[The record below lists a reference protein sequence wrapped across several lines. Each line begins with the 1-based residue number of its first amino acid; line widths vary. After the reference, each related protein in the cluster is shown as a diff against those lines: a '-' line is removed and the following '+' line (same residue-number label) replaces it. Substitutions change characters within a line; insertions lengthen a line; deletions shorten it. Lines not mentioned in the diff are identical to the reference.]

1 MPVISIRIGVVN
13 LAGRPAALL
22 FCLLFSTLVGA
33 MLAANAS
40 ATTYDHIGVST
51 ATDYKIYQ
59 NLGRIG
65 PDASS
70 INITN
75 ISEYSQTLLITSNV
89 NGSFQYPGQ
98 KSLSVFYVLNPFELN
113 EVANAL
119 QPSANTVRSSVN
131 MPPSQ
136 AWSLINVS
144 LDIVGNT
151 VSSAYPLRIYVSG
164 YTNTSKSY
172 GGFAPYKS
180 TYSNVIT
187 SDSGTLLIPEL
198 YNVTAIYFNRP
209 IIGSVNVSVWDVSYN
224 NPSNAVKLAYL
235 NSIPDSLILYGPV
248 SSYQNY
254 YLTDPGNVPVRYDN
268 SGYSSVNF
276 TLTKTY
282 NSNLQNAS
290 GPQQFYAYSIGTLVS
305 NTLPPATFSF
315 GIVNAS
321 VGTWGGV
328 APLDINYTASS
339 SNAVGMGNHIT
350 YTSPGGA
357 IANVQAGFLDPAG
370 SNFTGIS
377 PQGLTFDLAQIN
389 ESYVMPQLATLSASP
404 TSSAASSHIML
415 NATVEYGKAPYSYDY
430 RVFNAANNSLVANM
444 VKTSQSNSNT
454 FVWTPASHGTFYA
467 NVIITDADSNS
478 AYSPHTA
485 NIIITDY
492 VPMSIPSISATPNV
506 LAVGHSIIFN
516 ASVTGGAAPYSYE
529 FFVYNSSSGG
539 IAARKQYSDIYQ
551 GAETFAWN
559 ANSSGTFYA
568 NVIITD
574 SSSNT
579 VASPRTGDILVENLT
594 APTLALSSTVLDAG
608 QEENFTAQESGGTPP
623 YSYNFT
629 VVSSLLS
636 KEMLTNLTVVSASP
650 EYTFTWKVPASYPHT
665 PAIAKVTV
673 TDKLGAT
680 VNSTETPGAGVINTI
695 NVTGGAGSLSV
706 PPSGNMLYVTESSG
720 TVDEINTTTGMAVN
734 SFSLGISSTLV
745 FNHSG
750 STAYG
755 TSYYGGQVSVINVS
769 TWSVTKT
776 IRVGA
781 YPSGMALN
789 PSGTMLYI
797 TNKGSGTVSV
807 INTTTATVVKNL
819 TGFSYPIG
827 IAISPSGS
835 TLYVANSNNGGAGT
849 VSIVNISTGSLLDTV
864 PVGYNPMGITL
875 NPSGTLLY
883 VANYGSSTVSV
894 IDTATDAVTATIS
907 GIYSPWGATFN
918 PAGTFAYIYD
928 PGSGVYV
935 VDTATSSVVDTFAV
949 TKASFSMSNLVFNQK
964 GTVAYVSDGASSAVR
979 VVSPLPYVVIEAEP
993 SISISLST
1001 ASSSIGQ
1008 RIRITN
1014 TTTGGTPPY
1023 AFRYGVFQNGVPAS
1037 TSNYTLDGNNV
1048 SFNAGGRYEVIE
1060 ELTDNYGVTAYSQNS
1075 VITVSKQSN
1084 STVSSGSGTSPGGSQ
1099 GGSSGSSVGGG
1110 GGPSTGPSSS
1120 PGSFSNKLT
1129 VTYTSDGYFV
1139 YGITAGSNFTVELC
1153 NRTMRISDAYI
1164 ESTFTEVTINGTEF
1178 ALFPYEATP
1187 IPDTGASC
1195 YAEPTHI
1202 YYTANSKSAVS
1213 MLLFSNSES
1222 YRNITNSSSPI
1233 DVSFSSSLPE
1243 LLYYNL
1249 MDAKLQINSYSKNI
1263 TTMRLRME
1271 NVTLQ
1276 TPPPPQGYAKIEA
1289 LNITSNSTSFS
1300 SINVS
1305 VGYSCPVKNAEI
1317 VPFILGNGTWNAINN
1332 FTDDN
1337 SSCSVSFFIS
1347 SDPVVGIFQRLTYVS
1362 TVTTTIASTI
1372 PTTIPEPP
1380 PNATPRQS
1388 PEVIAAFEYLLVIA
1402 IAVFF
1407 VAIAVLEFMKKRGKQ
1422 KEKESEVSK
1431 QTPEQMKPP
1440 DGSIT

>member
-1 MPVISIRIGVVN
+1 MSVISIKIGVAN
-13 LAGRPAALL
+13 LPGRPTALL
-22 FCLLFSTLVGA
+22 FCLLLSTLVGA
-33 MLAANAS
+33 TLAATAS
-40 ATTYDHIGVST
+40 TITYDHLGIST
-51 ATDYKIYQ
+51 ATDYKTYQ

-65 PDASS
+65 PDAYS

-113 EVANAL
+113 EVANAS
-119 QPSANTVRSSVN
+119 QPSANTIHSSVD

-144 LDIVGNT
+144 LDILGNT

-180 TYSNVIT
+180 TYSNIIT
-187 SDSGTLLIPEL
+187 SGSGTLLIPEL

-209 IIGSVNVSVWDVSYN
+209 IIGSVNVSVWDVSHN

-235 NSIPDSLILYGPV
+235 SSIPNSLILYGPV

-254 YLTDPGNVPVRYDN
+254 YLTDPANVPVRYDN

-282 NSNLQNAS
+282 NSNLQNIS
-290 GPQQFYAYSIGTLVS
+290 GPQQFYTYSIGTMVS

-321 VGTWGGV
+321 VGTWSGV
-328 APLDINYTASS
+328 APLDINYTASP

-350 YTSPGGA
+350 YTSPNGA
-357 IANVQAGFLDPAG
+357 VVNVQAGFLDPAG

-404 TSSAASSHIML
+404 ASGTVSSHIML

-430 RVFNAANNSLVANM
+430 RVFNTATNSLVANA
-444 VKTSQSNSNT
+444 VETSQLNSNT
-454 FVWTPASHGTFYA
+454 FVWTPTSPGTFYA
-467 NVIITDADSNS
+467 NVVVTDADSNS
-478 AYSPHTA
+478 AYPPDTA
-485 NIIITDY
+485 NIIITAY

-506 LAVGHSIIFN
+506 LAVGHSIFFN

-529 FFVYNSSSGG
+529 FFVYNSSSGR
-539 IAARKQYSDIYQ
+539 IAASKQYSNIYQ
-551 GAETFAWN
+551 RAETFAWN
-559 ANSSGTFYA
+559 TNSSGMFYA

-574 SSSNT
+574 SSSNA
-579 VASPRTGDILVENLT
+579 VASPRTGNILVENLT

-623 YSYNFT
+623 YTYNFT

-636 KEMLTNLTVVSASP
+636 REMLANLTVVSASP

-680 VNSTETPGAGVINTI
+680 VNSTETPSAGVINTI
-695 NVTGGAGSLSV
+695 NVSGGSGSLSI
-706 PPSGNMLYVTESSG
+706 PPSGNMLYVTEGSG
-720 TVDEINTTTGMAVN
+720 TIDEINTTTGMPVN
-734 SFSLGISSTLV
+734 SFSLGISSSLV
-745 FNHSG
+745 FNRYG

-769 TWSVTKT
+769 TGSVTKT

-781 YPSGMALN
+781 YPSGIALN
-789 PSGTMLYI
+789 PSDTMLYI
-797 TNKGSGTVSV
+797 TNKGSGTISV
-807 INTTTATVVKNL
+807 INTTTNTVVKNL
-819 TGFSYPIG
+819 TGFSYPTG

-849 VSIVNISTGSLLDTV
+849 VSIVNTSTGSLLATI

-894 IDTATDAVTATIS
+894 IDTATDAVIATIS

-918 PAGTFAYIYD
+918 PSGTFAYIYN

-935 VDTATSSVVDTFAV
+935 IDTATSSVVDTFAV

-964 GTVAYVSDGASSAVR
+964 GTVAYVSDSASSAVR
-979 VVSPLPYVVIEAEP
+979 VVSPLPYVVIEAKP
-993 SISISLST
+993 SIFISLST
-1001 ASSSIGQ
+1001 TSASTGQ
-1008 RIRITN
+1008 RITITN

-1023 AFRYGVFQNGVPAS
+1023 TFQYEVFQNGVPAS
-1037 TSNYTLDGNNV
+1037 TGNYTLHGNNV
-1048 SFNAGGRYEVIE
+1048 SFNASGRYEVIE
-1060 ELTDNYGVTAYSQNS
+1060 ELTDNYGLTTYGQNS
-1075 VITVSKQSN
+1075 VIIASKQSN
-1084 STVSSGSGTSPGGSQ
+1084 STVVSGSGTSSGGSQ
-1099 GGSSGSSVGGG
+1099 GSSSGSSVGGG
-1110 GGPSTGPSSS
+1110 GPSSGSSSS
-1120 PGSFSNKLT
+1120 PGVFSNKLT

-1153 NRTMRISDAYI
+1153 NRTIRVSDAYI
-1164 ESTFTEVTINGTEF
+1164 ESTFTEVTINGTEL

-1187 IPDTGASC
+1187 ILGAGASC

-1213 MLLFSNSES
+1213 MLLFSNAKS

-1233 DVSFSSSLPE
+1233 NVSFSSMLPE

-1263 TTMRLRME
+1263 TTIRLRME

-1305 VGYSCPVKNAEI
+1305 IGYTCPIKNAEI
-1317 VPFILGNGTWNAINN
+1317 VPFILSNGTWNKINN
-1332 FTDDN
+1332 FTDYN
-1337 SSCSVSFFIS
+1337 SSCSVSFLIS
-1347 SDPVVGIFQRLTYVS
+1347 SDPVVGIFQRLVYVS

-1372 PTTIPEPP
+1372 PTTIPEPS
-1380 PNATPRQS
+1380 PNLPHQS
-1388 PEVIAAFEYLLVIA
+1388 PEVTAAFEYLLVIA

-1407 VAIAVLEFMKKRGKQ
+1407 VVISVLEFMKKRGKK
-1422 KEKESEVSK
+1422 KEKASEENEVSK
-1431 QTPEQMKPP
+1431 QTQEEIKPS
-1440 DGSIT
+1440 DGA